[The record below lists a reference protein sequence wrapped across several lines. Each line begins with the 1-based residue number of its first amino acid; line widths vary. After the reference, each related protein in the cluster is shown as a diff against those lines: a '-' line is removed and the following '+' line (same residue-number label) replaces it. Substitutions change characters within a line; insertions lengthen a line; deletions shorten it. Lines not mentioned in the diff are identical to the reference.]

1 MWIEELPNG
10 KFKYSERYIDPY
22 TEKSRKVSI
31 TLNSKSNQAK
41 KQANIELQEK
51 IDKKIEE
58 KNQIKITLGELLDAW
73 WNQHKVSIRQSSQ
86 VNYEKLLKYIRKN
99 INTAAVVRNTDT
111 RFYQDFINEL
121 PQSYEY
127 KKKFRS
133 VLKMALDYAVDM
145 EMIKI
150 NPINRAKV
158 PKPALTKET
167 YERVEDKYLEEE
179 EINKLLNVYYST
191 FQSVHHGRL
200 AEFMYLTGLRA
211 GEAISLTI
219 DDYDPNSKTIKVIGT
234 LDYSDGYK
242 NAKKEMPKTLASYRE
257 IDLSNRA
264 IEIIDELILEN
275 KLKFKGK
282 TSYLFVGKTG
292 KPIQINAFNNSLK
305 AMNDKL
311 GKDAIKKKMSS
322 HIFRHSHIS
331 LLAELNIPVKAIM
344 ERVGHADMETT
355 MKIYTHVTKKTKA
368 SIVEK
373 LNAKGK

>member
-10 KFKYSERYIDPY
+10 KYKYSERYIDPY
-22 TEKSRKVSI
+22 TEKNRKVSI

-111 RFYQDFINEL
+111 RFFQDFINEL

-219 DDYDPNSKTIKVIGT
+219 DDYDPNSQTIKVIGT

-264 IEIIDELILEN
+264 IEILDELILEN
-275 KLKFKGK
+275 KLKFKCR
-282 TSYLFVGKTG
+282 TPYLFVGKTG

-305 AMNDKL
+305 TMNDKL

-344 ERVGHADMETT
+344 ERVGHSDMETT

>member
-10 KFKYSERYIDPY
+10 KYKYSERYIDPY

-219 DDYDPNSKTIKVIGT
+219 DDYDPNSQTIKVIGT

-264 IEIIDELILEN
+264 IEILDELILEN
-275 KLKFKGK
+275 KLKFKCR
-282 TSYLFVGKTG
+282 TPYLFVGKTG

-305 AMNDKL
+305 TMNDKL

>member
-10 KFKYSERYIDPY
+10 KYKYSERYIDPY

-264 IEIIDELILEN
+264 IEILDELILEN
-275 KLKFKGK
+275 KLKFKCR
-282 TSYLFVGKTG
+282 TPYLFVGKTG

-305 AMNDKL
+305 TMNDKL
-311 GKDAIKKKMSS
+311 GKDDIKKKMSS

-344 ERVGHADMETT
+344 ERVGHSDMETT

>member
-10 KFKYSERYIDPY
+10 KYKYSERYIDPY

-219 DDYDPNSKTIKVIGT
+219 DDYNPNSQTIKVIGT

-282 TSYLFVGKTG
+282 TPYLFVGKTG

>member
-10 KFKYSERYIDPY
+10 KYKYSERYIDPY

-99 INTAAVVRNTDT
+99 INTASVVRNTDT

-167 YERVEDKYLEEE
+167 YEKVEDKYLEEE
-179 EINKLLNVYYST
+179 EINKLLNVYYNT

-219 DDYDPNSKTIKVIGT
+219 DDYNPNSQTIKVIGT

-282 TSYLFVGKTG
+282 TPYLFIGKTG
-292 KPIQINAFNNSLK
+292 KPIQINPFNNSLK
-305 AMNDKL
+305 TMNDKL

-344 ERVGHADMETT
+344 ERVGHSDMETT

>member
-10 KFKYSERYIDPY
+10 KYKYSERYIDPY
-22 TEKSRKVSI
+22 TEKNRKVSI

-158 PKPALTKET
+158 PKPALTKEN

-219 DDYDPNSKTIKVIGT
+219 DDYDPNSQTIKVIGT

-264 IEIIDELILEN
+264 IEILDELILEN
-275 KLKFKGK
+275 KLKFKCR
-282 TSYLFVGKTG
+282 TPYLFVGKTG

-305 AMNDKL
+305 TMNDKL

-344 ERVGHADMETT
+344 ERVGHSDMETT

>member
-10 KFKYSERYIDPY
+10 KYKYSERYIDPY

-167 YERVEDKYLEEE
+167 YERVEDKYLEED

-219 DDYDPNSKTIKVIGT
+219 DDYDLNSQTIKVIGT

-264 IEIIDELILEN
+264 IEILDELILEN
-275 KLKFKGK
+275 KLKFKCR
-282 TSYLFVGKTG
+282 TPYLFVGKTG

-305 AMNDKL
+305 TMNDKL

-344 ERVGHADMETT
+344 ERVGHSDMETT

>member
-1 MWIEELPNG
+1 MWIEELSNG
-10 KFKYSERYIDPY
+10 KYKYSERYIDPY
-22 TEKSRKVSI
+22 TEKSRKVSV

-219 DDYDPNSKTIKVIGT
+219 DDYNPNSQTIKVIGT

>member
-10 KFKYSERYIDPY
+10 KYKYSERYIDPY

-41 KQANIELQEK
+41 KQATVELQEK

-58 KNQIKITLGELLDAW
+58 KNQIKITLGELLNVW

-99 INTAAVVRNTDT
+99 INTEAVVRNTDT
-111 RFYQDFINEL
+111 KFYQDFLNGL
-121 PQSYEY
+121 TQSYEY

-150 NPINRAKV
+150 NPISRTKV

-167 YERVEDKYLEEE
+167 YEKVEDKYLEEE

>member
-10 KFKYSERYIDPY
+10 KYKYSERYIDPY
-22 TEKSRKVSI
+22 TEKNRKVSI

-41 KQANIELQEK
+41 KQAISELQDK

-58 KNQIKITLGELLDAW
+58 KNQIKITLGELLDIW
-73 WNQHKVSIRQSSQ
+73 WNQHKVSIRQSSR

-99 INTAAVVRNTDT
+99 INTEAVVRNTDT
-111 RFYQDFINEL
+111 KFYQDFINEL

-264 IEIIDELILEN
+264 IEILDELILEN
-275 KLKFKGK
+275 KLKFKCR
-282 TSYLFVGKTG
+282 TPYLFVGKTG

-305 AMNDKL
+305 TMNDKL

>member
-10 KFKYSERYIDPY
+10 KYKYSERYIDPY

-219 DDYDPNSKTIKVIGT
+219 DDYNPNSQTIKVIGT

-282 TSYLFVGKTG
+282 TPYLFIGKTG

-305 AMNDKL
+305 TMNDKL

-344 ERVGHADMETT
+344 ERVGHSDMVST
-355 MKIYTHVTKKTKA
+355 MKIYSHVSKKTKA

>member
-10 KFKYSERYIDPY
+10 KYKYSERYIDPY

-150 NPINRAKV
+150 NPISRTKV

-311 GKDAIKKKMSS
+311 GKDSIKKKMSS

>member
-10 KFKYSERYIDPY
+10 KYKYSERYIDPY
-22 TEKSRKVSI
+22 TEKNRKVSI

-150 NPINRAKV
+150 NPISRTKV

-305 AMNDKL
+305 TMNDKL

>member
-10 KFKYSERYIDPY
+10 KYKYSERYIDPY
-22 TEKSRKVSI
+22 TEKNRKVSI

-41 KQANIELQEK
+41 KQATVELQEK

-150 NPINRAKV
+150 NPISRTKV

-167 YERVEDKYLEEE
+167 YEKVEDKYLEEE
-179 EINKLLNVYYST
+179 EITKLLNVYYST

-219 DDYDPNSKTIKVIGT
+219 NDYDPNSKTIKVIGT

>member
-10 KFKYSERYIDPY
+10 KYKYSERYIDPY

-41 KQANIELQEK
+41 KQATVELQEK

-58 KNQIKITLGELLDAW
+58 KNQIKITLGELLNVW

-99 INTAAVVRNTDT
+99 INTEAVVRNTDT
-111 RFYQDFINEL
+111 KFYQDFLNGL
-121 PQSYEY
+121 TQSYEY

-150 NPINRAKV
+150 NPISRTKV

-167 YERVEDKYLEEE
+167 YEKVEDKYLEEE

-219 DDYDPNSKTIKVIGT
+219 DDYDPNSQTIKVIGT

>member
-10 KFKYSERYIDPY
+10 KYKYSERYIDPY
-22 TEKSRKVSI
+22 TEKSRKVSL

-41 KQANIELQEK
+41 KQAISELQDK

-111 RFYQDFINEL
+111 KFYQDFLNEL
-121 PQSYEY
+121 TQSYEY

-145 EMIKI
+145 EMINL
-150 NPINRAKV
+150 NPISRTKV

-167 YERVEDKYLEEE
+167 YEKVEDKYLEEE

>member
-10 KFKYSERYIDPY
+10 KYKYSERYIDPY

-99 INTAAVVRNTDT
+99 INTASVVRNTDT

-167 YERVEDKYLEEE
+167 YEKVEDKYLEEE
-179 EINKLLNVYYST
+179 EINKLLNVYYNT

-219 DDYDPNSKTIKVIGT
+219 DDYNPNSQTIKVIGT

-282 TSYLFVGKTG
+282 TPYLFIGKTG

-305 AMNDKL
+305 TMNDKL

-344 ERVGHADMETT
+344 ERVGHSDMETT

>member
-10 KFKYSERYIDPY
+10 KYKYSERYIDPY

-179 EINKLLNVYYST
+179 EINNLLNVYYST

-219 DDYDPNSKTIKVIGT
+219 DDYDPNSQTIKVIGT

-264 IEIIDELILEN
+264 IEILDELILEN
-275 KLKFKGK
+275 KLKFKCR
-282 TSYLFVGKTG
+282 TPYLFVGKTG

-305 AMNDKL
+305 TMNDKL

-344 ERVGHADMETT
+344 ERVGHSDMETT

>member
-1 MWIEELPNG
+1 MWIEKLPNG
-10 KFKYSERYIDPY
+10 KYKYSERYIDPY
-22 TEKSRKVSI
+22 TEKNRKVSI

-41 KQANIELQEK
+41 KQAMIELQEK

>member
-22 TEKSRKVSI
+22 TEKNRKVSI

-41 KQANIELQEK
+41 KQAMIELQEK

-58 KNQIKITLGELLDAW
+58 KNQIKITLGELLDVW

-150 NPINRAKV
+150 NPISRTKV

-167 YERVEDKYLEEE
+167 YEKVEDKYLEEE
-179 EINKLLNVYYST
+179 EITKLLNVYYST

-219 DDYDPNSKTIKVIGT
+219 DDYDPNSQTIKVIGT

-311 GKDAIKKKMSS
+311 GKDSIKKKMSS

>member
-10 KFKYSERYIDPY
+10 KYKYSERYIDPY
-22 TEKSRKVSI
+22 TEKNRKVSI

-58 KNQIKITLGELLDAW
+58 KNQIKITLGELLNVW

-99 INTAAVVRNTDT
+99 INTEAVVRNTDT
-111 RFYQDFINEL
+111 KFYQDFLNEL
-121 PQSYEY
+121 TQSYEY

-145 EMIKI
+145 EMINL
-150 NPINRAKV
+150 NPISRTKV

-167 YERVEDKYLEEE
+167 YEKVEDKYLEEE

>member
-10 KFKYSERYIDPY
+10 KYKYSERYIDPY

-219 DDYDPNSKTIKVIGT
+219 DDYNPNSQTIKVIGT

-282 TSYLFVGKTG
+282 TPYLFIGKTG

-305 AMNDKL
+305 TMNDKL

-344 ERVGHADMETT
+344 ERVGHSDMETT

>member
-10 KFKYSERYIDPY
+10 KYKYSERYIDPY
-22 TEKSRKVSI
+22 TEKNRKVSI

-58 KNQIKITLGELLDAW
+58 KNQIKITLGELLNVW

-99 INTAAVVRNTDT
+99 INTEAVVRNTDT
-111 RFYQDFINEL
+111 KFYQDFLNEL
-121 PQSYEY
+121 TQSYEY

-150 NPINRAKV
+150 NPISRTKV

-167 YERVEDKYLEEE
+167 YEKVEDKYLEEE
-179 EINKLLNVYYST
+179 EITKLLNVYYST

-219 DDYDPNSKTIKVIGT
+219 DDYDPNSQTIKVIGT

-305 AMNDKL
+305 TMNDKL

-344 ERVGHADMETT
+344 ERVGHSDMETT

>member
-10 KFKYSERYIDPY
+10 KYKYSERYIDPY
-22 TEKSRKVSI
+22 TEKNRRVSI

-111 RFYQDFINEL
+111 RFYQEFINEL

-167 YERVEDKYLEEE
+167 YEKVEDKYLEEE
-179 EINKLLNVYYST
+179 EITKLLNVYYST

-292 KPIQINAFNNSLK
+292 KPIQINSFNNSLK
-305 AMNDKL
+305 TMNDKL

>member
-10 KFKYSERYIDPY
+10 KYKYSERYIDPY

-145 EMIKI
+145 EIIKI

-219 DDYDPNSKTIKVIGT
+219 DDYDPNSQTIKVIGT

-264 IEIIDELILEN
+264 IEILDELILEN
-275 KLKFKGK
+275 KLKFKCK
-282 TSYLFVGKTG
+282 TPYLFVGKTG

-305 AMNDKL
+305 TMNDKL

-344 ERVGHADMETT
+344 ERVGHSDMETT

>member
-10 KFKYSERYIDPY
+10 KYKYSERYIDPY

-158 PKPALTKET
+158 PKPALTKEN

-219 DDYDPNSKTIKVIGT
+219 DDYDPNSQTIKVIGT

-264 IEIIDELILEN
+264 IEILDELILEN
-275 KLKFKGK
+275 KLKFKCR
-282 TSYLFVGKTG
+282 TPYLFVGKTG

-305 AMNDKL
+305 TMNDKL

-344 ERVGHADMETT
+344 ERVGHSDMETT

>member
-10 KFKYSERYIDPY
+10 KYKYSERYIDPY
-22 TEKSRKVSI
+22 TEKNRKVSI

-99 INTAAVVRNTDT
+99 INTEAVVRNTDT
-111 RFYQDFINEL
+111 KFYQDFINEL

-145 EMIKI
+145 EMINL
-150 NPINRAKV
+150 NPISRTKV

-167 YERVEDKYLEEE
+167 YEKVEDKYLEEE

-344 ERVGHADMETT
+344 ERVGHSDMETT

>member
-10 KFKYSERYIDPY
+10 KYKYSERYIDPY

-133 VLKMALDYAVDM
+133 VLKMSLDYAVDM

-219 DDYDPNSKTIKVIGT
+219 DDYDPNSQTIKVIGT

>member
-10 KFKYSERYIDPY
+10 KYKYSERYIDPY
-22 TEKSRKVSI
+22 TEKNRKVSI

-167 YERVEDKYLEEE
+167 YERVEDKYLEED

-219 DDYDPNSKTIKVIGT
+219 DDYDPNSQTIKVIGT

-264 IEIIDELILEN
+264 IEILDELILEN
-275 KLKFKGK
+275 KLKFKCR
-282 TSYLFVGKTG
+282 TPYLFVGKTG

-305 AMNDKL
+305 TMNDKL

-344 ERVGHADMETT
+344 ERVGHSDMETT

>member
-10 KFKYSERYIDPY
+10 KYKYSERYIDPY

-41 KQANIELQEK
+41 KQATVELQEK

-58 KNQIKITLGELLDAW
+58 KNQIKITFGELLNVW

-99 INTAAVVRNTDT
+99 INTEAVVRNTDT
-111 RFYQDFINEL
+111 KFYQDFLNGL
-121 PQSYEY
+121 TQSYEY

-150 NPINRAKV
+150 NPISRTKV

-167 YERVEDKYLEEE
+167 YEKVEDKYLEEE

>member
-10 KFKYSERYIDPY
+10 KYKYSERYIDPY
-22 TEKSRKVSI
+22 TEKNRKVSI

>member
-10 KFKYSERYIDPY
+10 KYKYSERYIDPY
-22 TEKSRKVSI
+22 TEKSRKVSL

-41 KQANIELQEK
+41 KQAISELQDK

-111 RFYQDFINEL
+111 KFYQDFLNEL
-121 PQSYEY
+121 TQSYEY

-145 EMIKI
+145 EMINL
-150 NPINRAKV
+150 NPISRTKV

-167 YERVEDKYLEEE
+167 YEKVEDKYLEEE

-264 IEIIDELILEN
+264 IEIIGELILEN

>member
-10 KFKYSERYIDPY
+10 KYKYSERYIDPY

-219 DDYDPNSKTIKVIGT
+219 DDYDPNSQTIKVIGT

-282 TSYLFVGKTG
+282 TPYLFIGKTG

-305 AMNDKL
+305 TMNDKL

-344 ERVGHADMETT
+344 ERVGHSDMETT